1 MASIMRALKG
11 RSGFFEGKI
20 LSLQRMP
27 NKEDCEIRWGKK
39 RTTIKALYPMTL
51 VAWLSHEN

>member
-1 MASIMRALKG
+1 MRALKG